1 LHQEA
6 DLPKWQEARMAIID
20 VQTNADLEAMTM
32 PASARTI
39 YPRMS
44 LQAGGDDSFSW
55 GGP

>member
-1 LHQEA
+1 
-6 DLPKWQEARMAIID
+6 LPKWQEARMAIID